1 MKERDVVM
9 KRILPVLMV
18 LFLLLFFAG
27 TVSAVPAN
35 EGTTNSYDLAL
46 QALKGKDSVTDL
58 YVKITPKANDMIPPD
73 ILKKIQLKSYDLE
86 GKLIYTKNLFNV
98 AASRNSPI

>member
-1 MKERDVVM
+1 M

-18 LFLLLFFAG
+18 LFLLLFFVG

-35 EGTTNSYDLAL
+35 EGTTNSYGLAL

-58 YVKITPKANDMIPPD
+58 YVKITPKSNDMPPRTYSR
-73 ILKKIQLKSYDLE
+73 KSSL
-86 GKLIYTKNLFNV
+86 
-98 AASRNSPI
+98 SPTI